1 MVEISINL
9 MEIKIDLS
17 LLTGNIPND
26 KSADSQSSWP
36 GGPSIKNNS
45 NKNLIFNNKINRKL

>member
-1 MVEISINL
+1 

-45 NKNLIFNNKINRKL
+45 NKNLIFNNKINTKL